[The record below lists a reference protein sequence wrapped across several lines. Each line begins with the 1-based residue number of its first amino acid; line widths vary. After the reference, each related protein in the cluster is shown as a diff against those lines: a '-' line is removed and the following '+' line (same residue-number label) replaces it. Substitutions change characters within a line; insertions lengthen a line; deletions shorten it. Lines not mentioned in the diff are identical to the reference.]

1 MSPSHPPAAPLQ
13 HGAWASMHA
22 TAVHVLPGMLRF
34 LGVAEDDLDDLCQD
48 VLLGAYRSFPRYDPM
63 RPGSA
68 RAAALL
74 DSPDPLRFAVA
85 PGQAAVAADSE
96 PSDTPPRLGGIPAGM
111 PDPARPERLGEHWR
125 AEASWLFG
133 IAWRQVRHH
142 LERAYR
148 RREVPVGLADAA
160 SLQREDVAPSSEH
173 HIAAKERLALAVRL
187 LSEVAPERR
196 AVLVLADAYD
206 VPVREIARALEIN
219 ENTAGSRLRL
229 ARRDYRAAEKRLRPE
244 ERRALRSS
252 VLVLPLFSAT
262 SLRALSEAIVPA
274 SGPAAPSSRARLGRT
289 RWRARLARLAR
300 PFARPGR
307 PALGWSAAGIAGGV
321 LLATALAPAPVTW
334 ARHLGAVATPLLV
347 ARSAHPA
354 PTPEPHPAG
363 VLGEAPRSGDAVRSG
378 DAARSRDAQGPRAPA
393 ARANDGPGQRE
404 PASSRRAPAPPDQGQ
419 DRLDEELALL
429 DAAKEALLHGERGAA
444 LEHIDAHARRFPRS
458 RLTLL
463 RERLRSTAK
472 ALPATKTGGAAR
484 HERP

>member
-1 MSPSHPPAAPLQ
+1 
-13 HGAWASMHA
+13 MHA
-22 TAVHVLPGMLRF
+22 TAVQVLPGMLRF

-74 DSPDPLRFAVA
+74 DSPDTLRFAAA
-85 PGQAAVAADSE
+85 PAQAAVAADSA
-96 PSDTPPRLGGIPAGM
+96 PSDAPPRLRGTPAGV
-111 PDPARPERLGEHWR
+111 PDPSRPERLGEHWR

-148 RREVPVGLADAA
+148 RREVPVGLADVACFQQA
-160 SLQREDVAPSSEH
+160 DVAPSNEEH
-173 HIAAKERLALAVRL
+173 VAAKERLALAVRL
-187 LSEVAPERR
+187 LSEIAPERR
-196 AVLVLADAYD
+196 AVLILADAYD
-206 VPVREIARALEIN
+206 VPVCEIARALEIN
-219 ENTAGSRLRL
+219 ENTAASRLRL

-244 ERRALRSS
+244 EKRALRSS

-262 SLRALSEAIVPA
+262 SLRALSETILPA
-274 SGPAAPSSRARLGRT
+274 SGPAAPSSRARLART
-289 RWRARLARLAR
+289 RWRARLAR
-300 PFARPGR
+300 PFARARR
-307 PALGWSAAGIAGGV
+307 PALGWGAAGVAGGV

-334 ARHLGAVATPLLV
+334 ARHLGAVASPLLV
-347 ARSAHPA
+347 VRSAHPG
-354 PTPEPHPAG
+354 PTPEPRPRG
-363 VLGEAPRSGDAVRSG
+363 VLGEARRSDDATRS
-378 DAARSRDAQGPRAPA
+378 DEAQGPRAPA
-393 ARANDGPGQRE
+393 ARTNDGPGQRK
-404 PASSRRAPAPPDQGQ
+404 PAASRRAPAPADQGP

-444 LEHIDAHARRFPRS
+444 LKHLDAHARRFPRS

-463 RERLRSTAK
+463 RERLRSQAE
-472 ALPATKTGGAAR
+472 ALPVTATGGTAG

>member
-1 MSPSHPPAAPLQ
+1 MSHSRPPADPVQ
-13 HGAWASMHA
+13 HGAWTSMHT

-63 RPGSA
+63 RSSSA
-68 RAAALL
+68 RDAALL
-74 DSPDPLRFAVA
+74 DPPDTLGSAA
-85 PGQAAVAADSE
+85 PAARAAVAADSAS
-96 PSDTPPRLGGIPAGM
+96 SDTPPRPRSTPTGM

-160 SLQREDVAPSSEH
+160 CFQEADIAASSEH
-173 HIAAKERLALAVRL
+173 HIAVQERLALAIRL
-187 LSEVAPERR
+187 LSELAPERR

-206 VPVREIARALEIN
+206 VPMREIARALSLN
-219 ENTAGSRLRL
+219 EHTAASRLRL

-262 SLRALSEAIVPA
+262 SLRSLRETILPA
-274 SGPAAPSSRARLGRT
+274 SDPAAPSAGARVDGT
-289 RWRARLARLAR
+289 RWRARLARPVAR
-300 PFARPGR
+300 ALR
-307 PALGWSAAGIAGGV
+307 PALGWGAAGVAGGV
-321 LLATALAPAPVTW
+321 LLATTLAAAPVTW
-334 ARHLGAVATPLLV
+334 ARHLGPVAIPLLV
-347 ARSAHPA
+347 ARSTHPA
-354 PTPEPHPAG
+354 PTPEARRQG
-363 VLGEAPRSGDAVRSG
+363 VLAEALRSGDATPSDG
-378 DAARSRDAQGPRAPA
+378 EQGPRTPA
-393 ARANDGPGQRE
+393 ARAADEPGQRK
-404 PASSRRAPAPPDQGQ
+404 PAASRRAPALAEPSQ

-429 DAAKEALLHGERGAA
+429 DAAKAALSRGERAAA
-444 LEHIDAHARRFPRS
+444 LEHVDAHAQRFPRG

-463 RERLRSTAK
+463 RERLRSRAE
-472 ALPATKTGGAAR
+472 ALPVTTTGGAAG

>member
-1 MSPSHPPAAPLQ
+1 
-13 HGAWASMHA
+13 MHT

-63 RPGSA
+63 RSSSA
-68 RAAALL
+68 GAAALV
-74 DSPDPLRFAVA
+74 DSQDTVGCAAAPALAAVPAASA
-85 PGQAAVAADSE
+85 PG
-96 PSDTPPRLGGIPAGM
+96 DTPRRPRSTPTGM

-160 SLQREDVAPSSEH
+160 CFQQADIAASSEH
-173 HIAAKERLALAVRL
+173 HIAVQERLALAIRL
-187 LSEVAPERR
+187 LSELAPERR

-206 VPVREIARALEIN
+206 VPMREIARSLSLN
-219 ENTAGSRLRL
+219 EHTAASRLRL

-262 SLRALSEAIVPA
+262 SLRSLRETLLPA
-274 SGPAAPSSRARLGRT
+274 SDPAAPSSRARLDRT
-289 RWRARLARLAR
+289 RWRARLAGLAR
-300 PFARPGR
+300 PVAWVFR
-307 PALGWSAAGIAGGV
+307 PALGWGAAGVAGGV

-334 ARHLGAVATPLLV
+334 ARHLGPVAIPLLV
-347 ARSAHPA
+347 ARSTA
-354 PTPEPHPAG
+354 PGLAPEARRQG
-363 VLGEAPRSGDAVRSG
+363 VLGEARRSGDATPS
-378 DAARSRDAQGPRAPA
+378 DDEQGPRAPA
-393 ARANDGPGQRE
+393 ARAADGPGQRR
-404 PASSRRAPAPPDQGQ
+404 PAASRRAPAPAEPSQ

-429 DAAKEALLHGERGAA
+429 DAAKAALSRGERAAA
-444 LEHIDAHARRFPRS
+444 LEHVEAHAQRFPRG

-463 RERLRSTAK
+463 RERLRSRAE
-472 ALPATKTGGAAR
+472 ALPVTTPGGAAG

>member
-1 MSPSHPPAAPLQ
+1 
-13 HGAWASMHA
+13 MHT
-22 TAVHVLPGMLRF
+22 TAVHILPGMLRF

-74 DSPDPLRFAVA
+74 GSPDTLRIAVA
-85 PGQAAVAADSE
+85 PGHAAVAADSG

-111 PDPARPERLGEHWR
+111 LDPARPERLGEHWR

-160 SLQREDVAPSSEH
+160 SFQREDVAPSSEH
-173 HIAAKERLALAVRL
+173 HLAAKERLALAVRL

-219 ENTAGSRLRL
+219 ENTAASRLRL

-244 ERRALRSS
+244 EKRALRSS
-252 VLVLPLFSAT
+252 FLVLPLFSAT

-274 SGPAAPSSRARLGRT
+274 SAPAAPSPRARLEGA

-300 PFARPGR
+300 PFARAVR
-307 PALGWSAAGIAGGV
+307 PALGWGAAGIAGGV

-334 ARHLGAVATPLLV
+334 ARHLEAVAGPLLV

-354 PTPEPHPAG
+354 RTPEPRSAG
-363 VLGEAPRSGDAVRSG
+363 VLGEAPRSGDA
-378 DAARSRDAQGPRAPA
+378 ARSDDAQGPRAPA

-404 PASSRRAPAPPDQGQ
+404 PAASRRAPAPPDQGQ
-419 DRLDEELALL
+419 ERLDEELALL

-444 LEHIDAHARRFPRS
+444 LEHLDAHARRFPRS

-463 RERLRSTAK
+463 RERLRSRAE
-472 ALPATKTGGAAR
+472 ALPVTTTGVTAG